1 MRNSVRIL
9 LNEAQK
15 KMSGYAALMCY
26 QLANICVKADP
37 MALLEVKLSSA
48 SGDLNLE
55 EVAQVALPNDYQFI
69 IIPNDEKLL
78 FSIGQAV
85 LKVHPE
91 FKLEEREGLDDL
103 LDEKERQEM
112 EEEKRNIGDTG
123 SDEDDMHVLRC
134 TMPEINK
141 DRRDVCMEAVKAIC
155 EETDGKIQYNFGLY
169 TQRITAQLA
178 GAKAE
183 ELDEAKQAL
192 EEVYN
197 QHKDICKEYRTNK
210 EKDIEEAYQKYLSQ
224 QQEQQQQQQEQQ
236 AAEGDQTIQ
245 SMVMGGDDE

>member
-48 SGDLNLE
+48 SGELNLE

-69 IIPNDEKLL
+69 IIPNDEQLL
-78 FSIGQAV
+78 IPIGQAV

-91 FKLEEREGLDDL
+91 FKLEERNGLDDL
-103 LDEKERQEM
+103 MSEEQRKEM
-112 EEEKRNIGDTG
+112 EEEKRMMGDG
-123 SDEDDMHVLRC
+123 ADEDDTHVIRC

-141 DRRDVCMEAVKAIC
+141 DRRDACMEGVKVIS

-169 TQRITAQLA
+169 TQRITAKLA

-210 EKDIEEAYQKYLSQ
+210 EKDIEDAYQKYLSQ
-224 QQEQQQQQQEQQ
+224 QQEQEQQQQEKQ
-236 AAEGDQTIQ
+236 AAEGDQTIL